1 MIAPAI
7 LNSLIHFLS
16 ILSLLYIIFFL
27 SPSLFCFFCGFYF
40 FHNNTKAFI
49 VLGDLL
55 KGFVAGLLLIEW
67 LIGIYTRRERAL
79 ISFGRLHIIYK
90 GVLIFFK

>member
-1 MIAPAI
+1 VIVPAI

-16 ILSLLYIIFFL
+16 ILSLLYIIFSFTFTFL
-27 SPSLFCFFCGFYF
+27 LFCGFYF

-49 VLGDLL
+49 VLGVLL

-67 LIGIYTRRERAL
+67 LKSVYTRRERAL
-79 ISFGRLHIIYK
+79 ISFGRLHFFYK
-90 GVLIFFK
+90 GLSIFFK